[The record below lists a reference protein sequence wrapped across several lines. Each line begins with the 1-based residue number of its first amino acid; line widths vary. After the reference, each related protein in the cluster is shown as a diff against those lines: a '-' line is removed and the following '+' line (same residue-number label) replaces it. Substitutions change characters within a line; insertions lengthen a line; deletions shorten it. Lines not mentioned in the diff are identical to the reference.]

1 MFGDKGYTGVIFVPD
16 DIFDTRY
23 LEFCD
28 DFASLGVGGYVA
40 VRGWW

>member
-1 MFGDKGYTGVIFVPD
+1 MFGDEGYTGVIFVPY

-28 DFASLGVGGYVA
+28 DFASLWEGVVG
-40 VRGWW
+40 